1 MKLKYYIRGLG
12 IGIIITTIV
21 LSIGKRMDKPSDK
34 EIIARARELGMV
46 MKEEISKDITE
57 ENLEQVLGKSLDKDK
72 SEALIDDTVE
82 NKPSEAN
89 KNEEKSSDEKA
100 VDSIKDITQES
111 SDSVDDIIEDATDSV
126 DDIIEDATDSV
137 EDIIEDALDNSEN
150 NVEDTIEETTDPTED
165 IRDDINDR
173 EEDMEPM
180 QITFTIERGMS
191 SGKVSE
197 LLMQKGLIEDSV
209 DFNNYII
216 SRGKAG
222 VILIGTFTLPK
233 DATYQEILDTIT

>member
-21 LSIGKRMDKPSDK
+21 LSIGKWMDKPSDK

-100 VDSIKDITQES
+100 VDSIKDVTQES
-111 SDSVDDIIEDATDSV
+111 SDSVDDIIEEATDSV
-126 DDIIEDATDSV
+126 D
-137 EDIIEDALDNSEN
+137 DIIEDALDNSEN

>member
-100 VDSIKDITQES
+100 VDSIKDVTQES

>member
-21 LSIGKRMDKPSDK
+21 LSIGKWMDKPSDK

-111 SDSVDDIIEDATDSV
+111 SDSVDDIIEEATDSV
-126 DDIIEDATDSV
+126 D
-137 EDIIEDALDNSEN
+137 DIIEDALDNSEN

>member
-111 SDSVDDIIEDATDSV
+111 SDSVDDIIEEATDSV
-126 DDIIEDATDSV
+126 D
-137 EDIIEDALDNSEN
+137 DIIEDALDNSEN

>member
-82 NKPSEAN
+82 NNPSEAN

-111 SDSVDDIIEDATDSV
+111 SDSVDDIIEEATDSV

>member
-100 VDSIKDITQES
+100 VDSIKDVTQES
-111 SDSVDDIIEDATDSV
+111 SDSVDDIIEEATDSV
-126 DDIIEDATDSV
+126 DDIIEEATDSV
-137 EDIIEDALDNSEN
+137 DDIIEDALDNSEN

>member
-100 VDSIKDITQES
+100 VDSIKDVTQES
-111 SDSVDDIIEDATDSV
+111 SDSVDDIIEEATDSV

>member
-82 NKPSEAN
+82 NNPSEAN

-111 SDSVDDIIEDATDSV
+111 SDSVDDIIEEATDSV

-137 EDIIEDALDNSEN
+137 EDALDNSEN

>member
-111 SDSVDDIIEDATDSV
+111 SDSVDDIIEEATDSV
-126 DDIIEDATDSV
+126 EDIIEDATDSV
-137 EDIIEDALDNSEN
+137 DDIIEDALDNSEN

>member
-111 SDSVDDIIEDATDSV
+111 SDSVDDIIEEATDSV

-137 EDIIEDALDNSEN
+137 DDIIEDALDNSEN